1 MCNNIK
7 VYLDLA
13 YIFFLPF
20 ELENI
25 HTNIYIVMYLKY
37 DLKYNNLSEHVL
49 TTQKIKKRL
58 AFPNVCEAPTHLPFC
73 LFAVYTSPSTSL
85 DSTNFRKKIPD
96 SSKSKTWV
104 GLRRQ
109 LCTQYLHCIYNYL
122 HVIDIVL
129 GFRRDLEKT
138 ECVYLRICRVYADTA
153 PSCRKDLKIS
163 ASTAYVRVLE
173 AKLRGY

>member
-37 DLKYNNLSEHVL
+37 DLKYNNLSEHGL

-58 AFPNVCEAPTHLPFC
+58 VFPSVCEAPTYLLSALHPQHPWIQP
-73 LFAVYTSPSTSL
+73 TS
-85 DSTNFRKKIPD
+85 
-96 SSKSKTWV
+96 
-104 GLRRQ
+104 
-109 LCTQYLHCIYNYL
+109 
-122 HVIDIVL
+122 
-129 GFRRDLEKT
+129 EKNS
-138 ECVYLRICRVYADTA
+138 R
-153 PSCRKDLKIS
+153 
-163 ASTAYVRVLE
+163 
-173 AKLRGY
+173 

>member
-37 DLKYNNLSEHVL
+37 DLKYNNLSEHGL

-85 DSTNFRKKIPD
+85 DSTNFRKKFQIVA
-96 SSKSKTWV
+96 KAKL
-104 GLRRQ
+104 GLGSGWA
-109 LCTQYLHCIYNYL
+109 TIY
-122 HVIDIVL
+122 IVL
-129 GFRRDLEKT
+129 TLHLQLFT
-138 ECVYLRICRVYADTA
+138 CN
-153 PSCRKDLKIS
+153 
-163 ASTAYVRVLE
+163 
-173 AKLRGY
+173 